1 MWIHR
6 PQQISY
12 AITILKTILFFFS
25 RPTPMAWVTAA
36 SENVP
41 TRFNLRPT
49 KNISPPYTTAM
60 TLIDQIGYK
69 IIRTTELVT
78 DILKNTVRA
87 VVG

>member
-1 MWIHR
+1 
-6 PQQISY
+6 
-12 AITILKTILFFFS
+12 
-25 RPTPMAWVTAA
+25 MAWVTAA
-36 SENVP
+36 SENMP